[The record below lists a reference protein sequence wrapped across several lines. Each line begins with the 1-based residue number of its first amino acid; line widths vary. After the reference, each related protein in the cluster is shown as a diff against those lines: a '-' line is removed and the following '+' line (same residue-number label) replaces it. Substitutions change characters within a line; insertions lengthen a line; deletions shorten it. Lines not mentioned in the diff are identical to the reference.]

1 MSYYLDIG
9 QGETLVFIHGLGNR
23 KEAWNDQLELS
34 KHFRL
39 IVPDLRG
46 HGEWNESDDISV
58 AQFAKDIIFLL
69 NKLGIRK
76 AHFCG
81 ISLGGIIAQE
91 IYKEFP
97 ERVSSLILS
106 NTFSYSSCFLN
117 TLFFQSQMRKIQSV
131 DQETLHNA
139 SAKKCL
145 YNQDD
150 QTLFEKT
157 KNVFLI
163 RKDVYKTTSLSS
175 LRSNYLSTLRK
186 IDVPTL
192 VIGSKEDKVVPYIC
206 SLQTHF
212 LITGS
217 EFHGFEKT
225 GHLSNIE
232 QKEEFNFLIRNFI
245 LKQRRRSA

>member
-1 MSYYLDIG
+1 
-9 QGETLVFIHGLGNR
+9 
-23 KEAWNDQLELS
+23 
-34 KHFRL
+34 
-39 IVPDLRG
+39 
-46 HGEWNESDDISV
+46 
-58 AQFAKDIIFLL
+58 
-69 NKLGIRK
+69 
-76 AHFCG
+76 
-81 ISLGGIIAQE
+81 
-91 IYKEFP
+91 
-97 ERVSSLILS
+97 
-106 NTFSYSSCFLN
+106 
-117 TLFFQSQMRKIQSV
+117 MRKIELA
-131 DQETLHNA
+131 DKERLHTA

-145 YNQDD
+145 YNQDNP
-150 QTLFEKT
+150 TLFEKT

-232 QKEEFNFLIRNFI
+232 QKEEFNFLVRNFI